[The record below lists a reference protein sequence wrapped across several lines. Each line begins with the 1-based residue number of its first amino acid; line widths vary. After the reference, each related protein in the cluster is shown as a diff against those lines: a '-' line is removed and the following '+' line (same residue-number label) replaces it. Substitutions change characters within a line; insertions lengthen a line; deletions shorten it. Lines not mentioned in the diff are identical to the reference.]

1 MLKKNTLKSS
11 KKYYTE
17 LDDTPLYVWE
27 KVLEGNYNFMR
38 KERKEKATNDD
49 VIAFYKLYDKYL
61 RKYGLSK
68 QHQKY
73 MDKLHDIVLL
83 KLEYLETGDKF
94 KLTQIEISKSQL
106 KDLKPKENGLTIGQ
120 QVIVLSKWMGQ
131 WIDKKK
137 ITVTEYKDLISEY
150 ERAH

>member
-1 MLKKNTLKSS
+1 MDNS

-38 KERKEKATNDD
+38 KERNEKSTNDD

-61 RKYGLSK
+61 KKYGLSK

-83 KLEYLETGDKF
+83 KLEYLETGNKF
-94 KLTQIEISKSQL
+94 KLTQIEISQAQL
-106 KDLKPKENGLTIGQ
+106 KDLKPKEGGLTIGQ

>member
-1 MLKKNTLKSS
+1 
-11 KKYYTE
+11 
-17 LDDTPLYVWE
+17 
-27 KVLEGNYNFMR
+27 
-38 KERKEKATNDD
+38 
-49 VIAFYKLYDKYL
+49 
-61 RKYGLSK
+61 
-68 QHQKY
+68 

-106 KDLKPKENGLTIGQ
+106 KDLKPKEGGLTIGQ

>member
-1 MLKKNTLKSS
+1 MNSS

-38 KERKEKATNDD
+38 KERKEKSTNDD

-61 RKYGLSK
+61 QKYGLSK

-73 MDKLHDIVLL
+73 MNKLHDIVLL

-94 KLTQIEISKSQL
+94 KLTQIEISQAQL

-137 ITVTEYKDLISEY
+137 ITVTEYKDLIAEY
-150 ERAH
+150 ERVH

>member
-1 MLKKNTLKSS
+1 LDNS

-17 LDDTPLYVWE
+17 LDNTPLYVWE

-38 KERKEKATNDD
+38 KERKENATNDD

-61 RKYGLSK
+61 KKYGLSK

-73 MDKLHDIVLL
+73 MDKLHDVVLL
-83 KLEYLETGDKF
+83 KLEYLETGNKF
-94 KLTQIEISKSQL
+94 KLTQIEISQAQL

-120 QVIVLSKWMGQ
+120 QIVVLSKWMGQ

>member
-1 MLKKNTLKSS
+1 MKSS

-38 KERKEKATNDD
+38 KDRKEKSTNDD

-61 RKYGLSK
+61 KKYGLSK

-94 KLTQIEISKSQL
+94 KLTQIEISQAQL

-137 ITVTEYKDLISEY
+137 ITVTEYKDLIAEY

>member
-1 MLKKNTLKSS
+1 MKSS

-27 KVLEGNYNFMR
+27 KVLEGNYNFML
-38 KERKEKATNDD
+38 KDRKEKSTNDD
-49 VIAFYKLYDKYL
+49 VIAFYRLYDKYL
-61 RKYGLSK
+61 QKYGLSK

-137 ITVTEYKDLISEY
+137 ITVTEYKDLIAEY
-150 ERAH
+150 ERVH

>member
-1 MLKKNTLKSS
+1 MKSS

-17 LDDTPLYVWE
+17 LDNTPLYVWE
-27 KVLEGNYNFMR
+27 KALEGNYNFMR
-38 KERKEKATNDD
+38 KDRKEKATNDD

-94 KLTQIEISKSQL
+94 KLTQIEISQAQL

-137 ITVTEYKDLISEY
+137 ITVTEYKDLIAEY

>member
-1 MLKKNTLKSS
+1 MKSS

-17 LDDTPLYVWE
+17 LDNTPLYVWE

-94 KLTQIEISKSQL
+94 KLTQIEISQAQL

>member
-1 MLKKNTLKSS
+1 MKSS

-38 KERKEKATNDD
+38 KDRKEKITNDD

-61 RKYGLSK
+61 QKYGLSK

-120 QVIVLSKWMGQ
+120 QVIILSKWMGQ

>member
-1 MLKKNTLKSS
+1 MKSS

-38 KERKEKATNDD
+38 KERKEKSTNDD
-49 VIAFYKLYDKYL
+49 VIAFYILYDKYL

-83 KLEYLETGDKF
+83 KLEYLETGNKF
-94 KLTQIEISKSQL
+94 KLTQIEISQAQL

-137 ITVTEYKDLISEY
+137 ITVTEYKDLIAEY

>member
-1 MLKKNTLKSS
+1 LKSS

-38 KERKEKATNDD
+38 KERKEKSTNDD
-49 VIAFYKLYDKYL
+49 VIAFYILYDKYL

-83 KLEYLETGDKF
+83 KLEYLETGNKF
-94 KLTQIEISKSQL
+94 KLTQIEISQAQL

-137 ITVTEYKDLISEY
+137 ITVTEYKDLIAEY